1 MYSVVVVEDE
11 PSSAQHICS
20 LIQLKSPGFHVAACA
35 DNGMDGLE
43 KIRKLKPDLVIT
55 DIKMPM
61 MDGLELIS
69 RAKEENPLT
78 AFIIISGYQDFNYA
92 KTAIKLAPLD
102 YLLKPISPSSFKA
115 AMEEATYKIDRLVYQ
130 KRLNLV
136 RSLSSG
142 HTPDKEDLK
151 KYFPWSGYYAAVFRH
166 NGLPRRFSHNDGT
179 EVTSGNHELLFL
191 YGRDEWEG
199 LYVCPKE
206 LMLPQEF
213 ERLIREKTAVQG
225 NGQFTTLVFYLRAF
239 TADKLPTV
247 TDQLYQAL
255 TNRLVI
261 GKSQVFHLD
270 SEMEGHS
277 PYSVLDSME
286 NIKYFTRNGMY
297 ENLKQELEK
306 RVMCYQRE
314 EWPQVLA
321 ENEIFQFFATVLKC
335 GKSVMQQEEL
345 RLTIEDA
352 FFYATSFRELRENL
366 LDILKKMNDNS
377 PGKPNSIDNP
387 AFFESICAYLT
398 EHMAED
404 LSLQTICRVFSI
416 SQTYMSRLFRKY
428 SGKSFNQYLTEIRIG
443 HARELIMEFPD
454 LLIKEVASMVG
465 YHDQFYF
472 SRLFRSVTGQSP
484 SEYGNGF
491 SE

>member
-20 LIQLKSPGFHVAACA
+20 LIQLKSPDFQVTACA
-35 DNGMDGLE
+35 DNGLDGLE

-69 RAKEENPLT
+69 RAKAENPLT

-115 AMEEATYKIDRLVYQ
+115 AMEDATSKIDRLVYQ
-130 KRLNLV
+130 KRLNLI
-136 RSLSSG
+136 RSLSAG
-142 HTPDKEDLK
+142 HIPDSEDLQ
-151 KYFPWSGYYAAVFRH
+151 KYFPWSGYYSAVFRR

-179 EVTSGNHELLFL
+179 EVASGNHELLFL

-199 LYVCPKE
+199 LYICPKE
-206 LMLPQEF
+206 LMSPQEF
-213 ERLIREKTAVQG
+213 ERLIREKTGARG
-225 NGQFTTLVFYLRAF
+225 TGQFTTLVFYLHAF
-239 TADKLPTV
+239 TAKELPKV
-247 TDQLYQAL
+247 VDQLYRTL

-261 GKSQVFHLD
+261 GKSQVLHL
-270 SEMEGHS
+270 EGTTEEHPS
-277 PYSVLDSME
+277 YSTPDSME
-286 NIKYFTRNGMY
+286 NIKYFARNSMY
-297 ENLKQELEK
+297 ENLKQELKK
-306 RVMCYQRE
+306 RMICYQRE
-314 EWPQVLA
+314 EWPQIMA
-321 ENEIFQFFATVLKC
+321 ENEAFQFFTTVLQC
-335 GKSVMQQEEL
+335 GKSAMRQEEL
-345 RLTIEDA
+345 RLMIEDA
-352 FFYATSFRELRENL
+352 FFYAASLGELQESL
-366 LDILKKMNDNS
+366 LDILKKSNESS
-377 PGKPNSIDNP
+377 PNKPSSIDNP
-387 AFFESICAYLT
+387 EFFKSVCAYLT

-404 LSLQTICRVFSI
+404 LSLQVICKIFSI

-428 SGKSFNQYLTEIRIG
+428 SGKSFNQYLTEMRIG
-443 HARELIMEFPD
+443 CARELIVEFPD

-472 SRLFRSVTGQSP
+472 SRLFRSITGQSP